1 MMINFLKK
9 VYGLLAGIIVFILY
23 LFTLAPTV
31 TQLDSGELATAQTLL
46 GIAHPTGY
54 PLFTMLGHF
63 FLQLPLNFSVIYR
76 ANLLATLW
84 TAGSVTVF
92 IYAVKL
98 VLDNIT
104 LFKSS
109 EKVEAQKKS
118 AKKKAKKVSDVVLPK
133 RIIIPELTKY
143 LSALFGGLFLATSK
157 TFWMQSTSVEVYS
170 LHLFLISIIIYTLI
184 LAFTKSNNIE
194 APKHYYWYF
203 LAVALAFGFSNHMTT
218 LLILQ
223 VKKLKVCG

>member
-1 MMINFLKK
+1 MMINILKK

-31 TQLDSGELATAQTLL
+31 TQLDAGELATAQAMS

-54 PLFTMLGHF
+54 PLFTMLGHL
-63 FLQLPLNFSVIYR
+63 FLLLPLNFSVIYR
-76 ANLLATLW
+76 ANLLAALW

-109 EKVEAQKKS
+109 EKVAAQKKS
-118 AKKKAKKVSDVVLPK
+118 AKKKTKKVSDVVLPK

-170 LHLFLISIIIYTLI
+170 LHLFLISIIIYTLL
-184 LAFTKSNNIE
+184 LAFTKSNNVE
-194 APKHYYWYF
+194 APKHYFWYF
-203 LAVALAFGFSNHMTT
+203 LAIAATRSRSSGVTRPAGDRTITA
-218 LLILQ
+218 
-223 VKKLKVCG
+223 